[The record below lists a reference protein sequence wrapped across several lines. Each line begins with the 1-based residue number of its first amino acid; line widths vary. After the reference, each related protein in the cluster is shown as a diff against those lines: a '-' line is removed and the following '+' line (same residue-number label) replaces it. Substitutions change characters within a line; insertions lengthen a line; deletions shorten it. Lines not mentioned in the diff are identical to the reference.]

1 MTDVTQDGNAHS
13 PHARPSSEL
22 HEWHERHESRDQA
35 ARAEERQS
43 AGEPG
48 DRIGQPGRRRFVTG
62 ACAAAAALAF
72 VSAGRRGAQ
81 DAFGIADALAADPAG
96 PATDASTASAAAAAA
111 PADSGYN
118 AFIALSQHL
127 TGRTRFDAV
136 LSQRIYAALAR
147 SSSQFEPN
155 VGALNTWIKGHGGV
169 PSDTVTAALK
179 TDQPELAST
188 VGDIMRAW
196 YLGLV
201 GEMPK
206 VQVLAYEKALM
217 FDPVS
222 DVLTIPSYCRDVPFY
237 WTKKPADMPA
247 ATVAAVSAAK

>member
-1 MTDVTQDGNAHS
+1 MTDVTQDGTAHS
-13 PHARPSSEL
+13 PHARRS
-22 HEWHERHESRDQA
+22 HDQGGSRVGREATRTDARTQRCPDA
-35 ARAEERQS
+35 AA
-43 AGEPG
+43 PD
-48 DRIGQPGRRRFVTG
+48 DRIERPGRRHFVTFATL
-62 ACAAAAALAF
+62 ACASGAALAF
-72 VSAGRRGAQ
+72 ALAGRRGAQ
-81 DAFGIADALAADPAG
+81 YAFGIADALAASPASDAA
-96 PATDASTASAAAAAA
+96 ATSAAAAA
-111 PADSGYN
+111 PAQTGYA
-118 AFIALSQHL
+118 AFIALSRHL
-127 TGRTRFDAV
+127 TGRTHFDAV
-136 LSQRIYAALAR
+136 LGPRLYAALAR
-147 SSSQFEPN
+147 ASSQFEPN
-155 VGALNTWIKGHGGV
+155 VAALNTWLKGHGGV

-179 TDQPELAST
+179 TDQPELAAT

-247 ATVAAVSAAK
+247 TVVAARLAGK

>member
-1 MTDVTQDGNAHS
+1 MTDVTQDGTAPRLDVS
-13 PHARPSSEL
+13 PARE
-22 HEWHERHESRDQA
+22 A
-35 ARAEERQS
+35 AQRS
-43 AGEPG
+43 AG
-48 DRIGQPGRRRFVTG
+48 DRDDGVERPGRRRFVTL

-72 VSAGRRGAQ
+72 ASAGRRGVPY
-81 DAFGIADALAADPAG
+81 AFGIADAR
-96 PATDASTASAAAAAA
+96 AAA
-111 PADSGYN
+111 PATDSGYN

-127 TGRTRFDAV
+127 TGRTRFDAT
-136 LSQRIYAALAR
+136 LGQRIYAALAR
-147 SSSQFEPN
+147 ASSQFEQN
-155 VGALNTWIKGHGGV
+155 VGALNTWLQGHGGV

-201 GEMPK
+201 GEMPN

-237 WTKKPADMPA
+237 WTKKPVDTVA
-247 ATVAAVSAAK
+247 ATVSAA

>member
-1 MTDVTQDGNAHS
+1 MTDVTQQDGTAHS
-13 PHARPSSEL
+13 PHDRLGRARLS
-22 HEWHERHESRDQA
+22 HDQA
-35 ARAEERQS
+35 ARRAARTEAQPGTS
-43 AGEPG
+43 EPDG
-48 DRIGQPGRRRFVTG
+48 PVEHAGRRRFVTL
-62 ACAAAAALAF
+62 ACATAATLAF
-72 VSAGRRGAQ
+72 ALAGRRGAQ
-81 DAFGIADALAADPAG
+81 SAFGIADALAANPAADPA
-96 PATDASTASAAAAAA
+96 ASAAAAE
-111 PADSGYN
+111 SGYA

-127 TGRTRFDAV
+127 TGRTHFDAV
-136 LSQRIYAALAR
+136 LGQRIYAALAR
-147 SSSQFEPN
+147 ASSQFEQN
-155 VGALNTWIKGHGGV
+155 VGALNAWLKAHGGV

-179 TDQPELAST
+179 ADQPELASS

-201 GEMPK
+201 GEMPN

-247 ATVAAVSAAK
+247 TTVAAMPAARN

>member
-1 MTDVTQDGNAHS
+1 MTDVTQDGPAHS
-13 PHARPSSEL
+13 
-22 HEWHERHESRDQA
+22 D
-35 ARAEERQS
+35 
-43 AGEPG
+43 AGEAADRA
-48 DRIGQPGRRRFVTG
+48 DRIARPGRRHFVAFVTG
-62 ACAAAAALAF
+62 GCASAATLAF
-72 VSAGRRGAQ
+72 ALAGRRGARFATQ
-81 DAFGIADALAADPAG
+81 YAFGIAGAWAADSSASA
-96 PATDASTASAAAAAA
+96 PATSDASVAAL
-111 PADSGYN
+111 PAQTGYD

-127 TGRTRFDAV
+127 TGRTHFDAV
-136 LSQRIYAALAR
+136 LGQRIYAALAHA
-147 SSSQFEPN
+147 SSQFEQN
-155 VGALNTWIKGHGGV
+155 VGALNTWIKAHGGV

-201 GEMPK
+201 GEMPN
-206 VQVLAYEKALM
+206 VQVVAYEKALM

-247 ATVAAVSAAK
+247 TTVAALLAAK